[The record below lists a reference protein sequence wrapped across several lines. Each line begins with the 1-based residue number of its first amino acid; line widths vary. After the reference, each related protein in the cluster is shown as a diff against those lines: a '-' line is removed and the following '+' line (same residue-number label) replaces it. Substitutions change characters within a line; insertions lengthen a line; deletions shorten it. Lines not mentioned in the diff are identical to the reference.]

1 MPHQVAT
8 DKAIRKKQIA
18 INNKIREENK
28 MWDKSKNYARNRA
41 QLAKRYGNILGSRKS
56 RKSKGCYIATAVYG
70 SYDCPEVWTL
80 RRYRDYTLESTW
92 YGRLFI
98 RLYYAVSPTLVK
110 MFGNKKAFTSIS
122 KPLLDRKV
130 AKLIKDGISS
140 LPYND

>member
-1 MPHQVAT
+1 
-8 DKAIRKKQIA
+8 
-18 INNKIREENK
+18 